1 MTRIPTA
8 TRRQHV
14 EVRASQTGP
23 KLPSLHAPPRHAL
36 QRSDPG
42 TTKPRRAWL
51 SPNGMERTAFHRQ
64 AKGFPPG
71 PQRPGFH
78 PRAMTAWLIVGLG
91 NPGPSYSGHRHSVGA
106 MVVDELAVRAGAS
119 LRSHKARAAAAEVR
133 LSAPGVG
140 TRGGT
145 PLGTPGHRAIIA
157 KPLTFMNESG
167 GPVAGLLSFYKVPT
181 QNLIVI
187 HDELDIPFAE
197 VRLKLGGGEGGH
209 NGLRS
214 ITKSVGTRDYLRVRV
229 GIGRPPGRMDPA
241 DYVLHDFSS
250 TERSE
255 VPLLISD
262 AADAIER
269 LVAEG
274 LVAAQQEWHS
284 R

>member
-1 MTRIPTA
+1 M
-8 TRRQHV
+8 
-14 EVRASQTGP
+14 
-23 KLPSLHAPPRHAL
+23 
-36 QRSDPG
+36 D
-42 TTKPRRAWL
+42 
-51 SPNGMERTAFHRQ
+51 
-64 AKGFPPG
+64 
-71 PQRPGFH
+71 
-78 PRAMTAWLIVGLG
+78 AMTAWLIVGLG
-91 NPGPSYSGHRHSVGA
+91 NPGSSYSAHRHNVGA
-106 MVVDELAVRAGAS
+106 MVVDELAARTSSS

-133 LSAPGVG
+133 LASSS
-140 TRGGT
+140 
-145 PLGTPGHRAIIA
+145 RAIIA
-157 KPLTFMNESG
+157 RPMTYMNESG

-187 HDELDIPFAE
+187 HDDLDIAFAE

-229 GIGRPPGRMDPA
+229 GVGRPPGRMDAA

-262 AADAIER
+262 AADAVER
-269 LVAEG
+269 LVADG